1 MPAAV
6 TRFLLVSVV
15 AFAVIAV
22 GGYLALRQ
30 VALDQAVRETR
41 DRAVAA
47 GPHRRVGRTH
57 GRRPARG
64 PARRCSGSTTS
75 CWDRCSTVRSCA

>member
-1 MPAAV
+1 MADMLPRARSGPQWDLGRRSRAIHRRAGHDEATV
-6 TRFLLVSVV
+6 PDAIPRFLLASVA

-41 DRAVAA
+41 Q
-47 GPHRRVGRTH
+47 
-57 GRRPARG
+57 
-64 PARRCSGSTTS
+64 
-75 CWDRCSTVRSCA
+75 DRC